1 MSKKRINI
9 VAGGPIQHIP
19 NLTLM
24 DDENTLWV
32 GVDRGVYYL
41 LKHNINPTIAIGDF
55 DSVSAEEW
63 KIIQQSV
70 NELDIHQPE
79 KDETDMELALIWATS
94 QAPASI
100 KIFGAT
106 GGRLDHFLANAFMLV
121 KYQQPHSDPIEII
134 DLQNELAIFYP
145 GKHQINWD
153 KNKKYVSFI
162 PLSMEVNSLSLSGFK
177 YPLIDQNIDFTSSLC
192 ISNELIQKTGT
203 FSFEKGILMMIRSN
217 D

>member
-1 MSKKRINI
+1 MNKKSINI
-9 VAGGPIQHIP
+9 VAGGPPQLIP
-19 NLTLM
+19 DLTLYN
-24 DDENTLWV
+24 DEHTVWV

-41 LKHNINPTIAIGDF
+41 LKHKLNPTIAIGDF

-63 KIIQQSV
+63 KTIQQSV

-94 QAPASI
+94 QTPASI

-121 KYQQPHSDPIEII
+121 KYQQPHSKPIEII
-134 DLQNELAIFYP
+134 DLQNELTVFYP
-145 GKHQINWD
+145 GQYQINSN
-153 KNKKYVSFI
+153 KNKKYISFI
-162 PLSMEVNSLSLSGFK
+162 PLTKEVDSLFLTGFK
-177 YPLIDQNIDFTSSLC
+177 YPLVNQNIHFASSLC